1 MAIPAL
7 PNNLD
12 IQNGNQQ
19 LLLTWDNATGATS
32 YAVQRSTNGVDFTAY
47 DTSLVN
53 SYLDTAATLGVMY
66 FYQVASVNSN
76 GTSSYAPPVQMVCTP
91 NSEMSLFEIR
101 LRSQQRADRVNSQ
114 FVSRTEW
121 NFFINQAMTELYD
134 LLITTYEDYY
144 CAPEITFQTNG
155 SDYLYPLP
163 NGTLTFT
170 DSNSGATIVAEP
182 YYKLL
187 GLDLGLNQV
196 NNAYVTV
203 NKFNL
208 IDRNRFVYPNT
219 ASTIY
224 GVFNLRYRIMGEK
237 IRFIPTPTA
246 NQVIRLLYVPRL
258 AQLLQDADYST
269 IGISGWLQYVI
280 VRAAKYA
287 LDKEESDTS
296 KLDAELGFLTK
307 RVEASAPNRDAGA
320 PDTIS
325 DTRGN
330 SFGDGSGMGFGSMK
344 GGF

>member
-76 GTSSYAPPVQMVCTP
+76 GTSSYAPPVQTVCTP

-155 SDYLYPLP
+155 SDCLYPLP